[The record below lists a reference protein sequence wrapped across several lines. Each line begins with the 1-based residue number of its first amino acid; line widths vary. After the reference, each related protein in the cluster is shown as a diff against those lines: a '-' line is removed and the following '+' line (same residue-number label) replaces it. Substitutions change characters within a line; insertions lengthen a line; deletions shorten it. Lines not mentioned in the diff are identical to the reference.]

1 MSEMESVKP
10 DETLDCIGLYCPQPI
25 FQTREA
31 LDKLEA
37 GQVLELLADDPG
49 AEEDVKRFAKRTGNV
64 LISFEKMDDGVQR
77 FLLRK
82 KE

>member
-1 MSEMESVKP
+1 MESVKP

-31 LDKLEA
+31 LDNLEA

>member
-1 MSEMESVKP
+1 MESVKP